1 MPAKGN
7 IVSSNFYRHS
17 LPALDLSI
25 ERNTEQAPSDGQF
38 HVIRA
43 GELLG
48 SFRSLKM
55 AQKLFR
61 TIVQESGYQPAPPE
75 SGKTMSEMMTER
87 YLESKDLYWSD
98 SHKYRGGGGRGG
110 RGGI

>member
-1 MPAKGN
+1 MSERN
-7 IVSSNFYRHS
+7 IVNNDFYRQS
-17 LPALDLSI
+17 LPALNLSI
-25 ERNTEQAPSDGQF
+25 ERRTEQAPSDGQY
-38 HVIRA
+38 HVIKD

-48 SFRSLKM
+48 SFRSLKQ

-61 TIVQESGYQPAPPE
+61 SIIEESGYRPSPQEA
-75 SGKTMSEMMTER
+75 GKTVSEMMTDR